1 MKQESPKAF
10 LDRAALAALR
20 GFGAVEPNPMVG
32 AIVVRDGEVLG
43 IGHHRRFGDLHAERE
58 ALLSCKRRGANPA
71 GATMFVTLEP
81 CCHTGK
87 QPPCTEAVLDAKIA
101 KVVYARPDPGEAS
114 GGGAELLQEAGV
126 ETELCLDSPL
136 ATHLSDPFVKRTRTG
151 LPWVIAKWAQ
161 SVDGKIATRTG
172 ASQWI
177 SNERSRRRVHRL
189 RAKVDAMV
197 TGIGTVV
204 CDDPLLTA
212 RGVRRV
218 RRVAKRIIV
227 DTQMDTP
234 ADRRLVETAHDI
246 PTILA
251 CSKDLAVAQIMVDRR
266 QELEA
271 AGVEIMGVPDR
282 LNGRLDLELMLRAL
296 ADRHGVSTVMLEAGP
311 GLLGAFFA
319 ADLVD
324 EALVYVAPM
333 VMADDEART
342 AAIGHASPRLSDARL
357 YKLLRVKRV
366 GEDVELRYRRLLDA

>member
-1 MKQESPKAF
+1 MKREDAKPY

-20 GFGAVEPNPMVG
+20 ASGMVEPNPMVG
-32 AIVVRDGEVLG
+32 AVIVRDAEVIG

-58 ALLSCKRRGANPA
+58 ALESCRRQGHDAA
-71 GATMFVTLEP
+71 GATMLVTLEP
-81 CCHTGK
+81 CSHTGK
-87 QPPCTEAVLDAKIA
+87 QPPCTEAILQAKIA
-101 KVVYARPDPGEAS
+101 KVVYARPDPGEVS
-114 GGGAELLQEAGV
+114 GGGAALLQEAGV
-126 ETELCLDSPL
+126 ETELCLDSPI
-136 ATHLSDPFVKRTRTG
+136 ATHLSDPFVKRVRTG

-161 SVDGKIATRTG
+161 SIDGKIATRTG

-177 SNERSRRRVHRL
+177 SNERSRRRVHGL

-204 CDDPLLTA
+204 CDDPMLTA
-212 RGVRRV
+212 RGVRRI
-218 RRVAKRIIV
+218 RCVAKRIIV

-234 ADRRLVETAHDI
+234 LDRALVRTARQA

-271 AGVEIMGVPDR
+271 AGVDIMGVPDR

-342 AAIGHASPRLSDARL
+342 AAIGHAAPQLSDARRYRL
-357 YKLLRVKRV
+357 AHVKRL
-366 GEDVELRYRRLLDA
+366 GEDVELRYRRVVEA

>member
-1 MKQESPKAF
+1 MQEDAKAY

-20 GFGAVEPNPMVG
+20 GLGTVEPNPMVG
-32 AIVVRDGEVLG
+32 AVVVSGGEVLG

-58 ALLSCKRRGANPA
+58 ALLSCRRMGNDPA

-81 CCHTGK
+81 CSHTGK
-87 QPPCTEAVLDAKIA
+87 QPPCTEAILEAKIA
-101 KVVYARPDPGEAS
+101 RLVYARPDPGEVS
-114 GGGAELLQEAGV
+114 GGGAALLQDAGV

-161 SVDGKIATRTG
+161 SIDGKIATRTG

-177 SNERSRRRVHRL
+177 SNESSRRRVHQL

-204 CDDPLLTA
+204 CDDPMLTA

-218 RRVAKRIIV
+218 RRIAKRIIV

-311 GLLGAFFA
+311 GLLGSFFA

-324 EALVYVAPM
+324 EAVVYIAPM
-333 VMADDEART
+333 VMADDEARA
-342 AAIGHASPRLSDARL
+342 AAIGHAAPQLSDARCYRL
-357 YKLLRVKRV
+357 ARVKRL
-366 GEDVELRYRRLLDA
+366 GEDVELRYRRVVEV

>member
-1 MKQESPKAF
+1 MKQESPRTYF
-10 LDRAALAALR
+10 DRAALAALR

-43 IGHHRRFGDLHAERE
+43 IGHHQRFGGLHAERE
-58 ALLSCKRRGANPA
+58 ALRSCKRRGIDPA

-81 CCHTGK
+81 CSHTGK
-87 QPPCTEAVLDAKIA
+87 QPPCTEAILEAKIA
-101 KVVYARPDPGEAS
+101 KVAYARPDPGEVS

-177 SNERSRRRVHRL
+177 SSERSRRRVHRL

-234 ADRRLVETAHDI
+234 ADRRLVQTAHDI

-311 GLLGAFFA
+311 GLLGSFFA

-324 EALVYVAPM
+324 EAIVYIAPM

-342 AAIGHASPRLSDARL
+342 AAIGHAAPQLSDARR
-357 YKLLRVKRV
+357 YRLLRVRSI
-366 GEDVELRYRRLLDA
+366 GEDVELRYRRVVDV